1 MDAPAGTNFK
11 PPKGTSRLERRGRRA
26 EREAFE
32 KGEKAKVVRR
42 DGAHYCRLV
51 PGCTEKDWHE
61 TAHVRSKGSG
71 GDHGNRS
78 TADQMVRGCFFHH
91 QGEWSLHSGDLWV
104 EYLTAE
110 RANGPIEVWSKQPET
125 GVPYVVGREIAVGVW
140 EKD

>member
-11 PPKGTSRLERRGRRA
+11 PPRGTSRLERRDRKA
-26 EREAFE
+26 AIKAHEAS
-32 KGEKAKVVRR
+32 EKAKVVKR

-51 PGCTEKDWHE
+51 PGCTEKEWHN
-61 TAHVRSKGSG
+61 TAHLEDKGMG
-71 GDHGNRS
+71 GDHGLR
-78 TADQMVRGCFFHH
+78 TDAAIMVRSCFFHH

-125 GVPYVVGREIAVGVW
+125 GVPYVVGREVAVGVW